1 MRGRF
6 KLAWKALALA
16 AALALGPSA
25 EGFFHEGDYR
35 RLELKRFDPAIVE
48 KCTGGFLVFEEFEAE
63 PHEPY
68 LAVLRAPGFKEGSF
82 EVTVRVR
89 AEKGKNLAEYV
100 GKIGPSSNS
109 YFMVA
114 QEAGGAFVCGLA
126 HSAPSLFVDAK
137 EKRIDLQGTA
147 KGSGGPGNGG
157 MVWGGGM

>member
-1 MRGRF
+1 MGGRF
-6 KLAWKALALA
+6 KLRFGVCALA
-16 AALALGPSA
+16 ALLALGPGA

-35 RLELKRFDPAIVE
+35 RLELKRFDPSIVE
-48 KCTGGFLVFEEFEAE
+48 RCRGDFLVFEEFEAE

-68 LAVLRAPGFKEGSF
+68 IAVLHAPGFKEGSF

-89 AEKGKNLAEYV
+89 AEKGKSLAGYL

-114 QEAGGAFVCGLA
+114 QEVGGAFVCGLA
-126 HSAPSLFVDAK
+126 HSIPSLFVDAK

-147 KGSGGPGNGG
+147 KGGGAGGNGG
-157 MVWGGGM
+157 VVWGGGM